1 MTSEQTYTILETK
14 LKESLDEQTDLQSV
28 DINDIMKQSLVIKE
42 LSDAL
47 NNIVDDDLSVYS
59 DS

>member
-47 NNIVDDDLSVYS
+47 NNIVDDDPSVYS